1 MESPPI
7 YLDCNATA
15 PMLPE
20 VVEAMRD
27 AALRFVGN
35 PASQHEFGRQARR
48 AVEAARER
56 IGQLLGA
63 RTTGLDADQV
73 IFTSGGTEANNLALR
88 GLLQRAGASPP
99 PAVEQL
105 RGRAGGGD
113 APARRSDFALSRLAI
128 SAIEHPSVARTAEK
142 LQSDGVFVEQ
152 IPVDRKGILRLDA
165 AEDVLS
171 RSPSLVSVML
181 ANNETGAIQPIAEL
195 VELSR
200 HLADRAAL
208 VHTDATQAVGKTTVD
223 FASLGVDA
231 LTCTAHKLHGPLGV
245 GALILRHGVPLAPQL
260 MGGFQQAALRPGTES
275 APLAV
280 GFAAALEAWH
290 AEAAQRELRMRTF
303 RDRLERQLLEGDAAA
318 VVIAGEAPRLPHT
331 SNVAFVGL
339 DRQALAIALDLAGV
353 ACSTGSACASG
364 SSEPSPTL
372 LAMGLEKPLV
382 DGSLRFSLGALT
394 TAAEIDE
401 AARRILLCCK
411 RLRRQ

>member
-1 MESPPI
+1 M
-7 YLDCNATA
+7 
-15 PMLPE
+15 
-20 VVEAMRD
+20 
-27 AALRFVGN
+27 
-35 PASQHEFGRQARR
+35 
-48 AVEAARER
+48 
-56 IGQLLGA
+56 
-63 RTTGLDADQV
+63 
-73 IFTSGGTEANNLALR
+73 
-88 GLLQRAGASPP
+88 
-99 PAVEQL
+99 
-105 RGRAGGGD
+105 
-113 APARRSDFALSRLAI
+113 SRLAI